1 MVFEIMKYAP
11 GVDYLTEQPY
21 FDSVSVVDTFDSAV
35 WCRRYDSPGDFV
47 LKIQA
52 SDSLFNLVKNNTV
65 LIRRLD
71 VNDGTAMLV
80 DSVKLDTSPDS
91 GDFLTL
97 SGDSL
102 EAALSRRIFMQK
114 YNLRGQPD
122 AVIYRALKDN
132 ILNYWYFNSDDSH
145 TADNRYRYINFMD
158 TDSHQRM
165 GGDEI
170 VSQLYGR
177 NLLDITEEIAKSNDF
192 GFKFRFVGRTG
203 RAYFS
208 CYRGVDRTINQKNT
222 QQIVFNTEF
231 AEFSNTSYTYDTR
244 PYFNSALIGGEGAG
258 TARKDAVFASS
269 KNVNAGLLNRE
280 IFIDGHSISSNTTDG
295 DTEYAALLTLTAKD
309 TVQAAK
315 AEETFEAEVSWAQW
329 KYHDDYDVG
338 DIVTV
343 GNNYGITGD
352 ATVAEVAETEDASGY
367 YAVPGFRVRS
377 LYKN

>member
-1 MVFEIMKYAP
+1 MIFELMKYVP
-11 GVDYLTEQPY
+11 GTNYLTEQPY
-21 FDSVSVVDTFDSAV
+21 FESFSVVDTFDSAV

-52 SDSLFNLVKNNTV
+52 SEELFNLVKNNTV

-80 DSVKLDTSPDS
+80 DGVKLETSPDS

-97 SGDSL
+97 SWDSL
-102 EAALSRRIFMQK
+102 EEGLGRRIVMQK
-114 YNLRGQPD
+114 YNLRCKP
-122 AVIYRALKDN
+122 ASVIYRALKDN

-158 TDSHQRM
+158 MDSYKSM

-192 GFKFRFVGRTG
+192 GFKFRFVGSLS

-208 CYRGVDRTINQKNT
+208 CYRGVDRTINQQNT
-222 QQIVFNTEF
+222 QPIVFNTEF
-231 AEFSNTSYTYDTR
+231 SEFSNTSYTYDTR
-244 PYFNSALIGGEGAG
+244 PYFNSALIGGEGYG
-258 TARKDAVFASS
+258 LDRKDAVFTTS
-269 KNVNAGLLNRE
+269 KSVNAGLLNKE
-280 IFIDGHSISSNTTDG
+280 IFIDAHSLSSNTAGEATY
-295 DTEYAALLTLTAKD
+295 TTLLNSTAKD
-309 TVQAAK
+309 AVKAAK
-315 AEETFEAEVSWAQW
+315 AEETFDTEVSWAQW
-329 KYHDDYDVG
+329 KYRDDYDVG

>member
-1 MVFEIMKYAP
+1 MLFELMKYVP
-11 GVDYLTEQPY
+11 GENYLEEQPY
-21 FDSVSVVDTFDSAV
+21 FGSVSVIDTFDSAV

-52 SDSLFNLVKNNTV
+52 SDELFDLVKNNTV
-65 LIRRLD
+65 LIRRPD
-71 VNDGTAMLV
+71 VDDGTIMLV
-80 DSVKLDTSPDS
+80 DNVKLDTSPDS

-97 SGDSL
+97 SGESL
-102 EAALSRRIFMQK
+102 EAALGRRVFMQK
-114 YNLRGQPD
+114 YNLRGSPD

-158 TDSHQRM
+158 MDGYKRM

-170 VSQLYGR
+170 VAQLYGR
-177 NLLDITEEIAKSNDF
+177 SLLDITEEIAKSNDF
-192 GFKFRFVGRTG
+192 GFKFRFVSSTG

-222 QQIVFNTEF
+222 QQIVFNTDF
-231 AEFSNTSYTYDTR
+231 AEFSKTSYLYDTTT
-244 PYFNSALIGGEGAG
+244 YYNSALIGGEGYG
-258 TARKDAVFASS
+258 LDRKDAVFTSS
-269 KNVNAGLLNRE
+269 KSVNAGLLNKE
-280 IFIDGHSISSNTTDG
+280 IFIDAHSLSSNTSG
-295 DTEYAALLTLTAKD
+295 DTPYTTLLISTAKD
-309 TVQAAK
+309 AVKAAK
-315 AEETFEAEVSWAQW
+315 AEETFDTEVSWAQW
-329 KYHDDYDVG
+329 KYRDDYDVG

-367 YAVPGFRVRS
+367 YAVPGFRVRK
-377 LYKN
+377 LYSN

>member
-1 MVFEIMKYAP
+1 MIFELMKYIP
-11 GVDYLTEQPY
+11 GADYLTEQPY
-21 FDSVSVVDTFDSAV
+21 FAPHSAIDTFDSAV

-52 SDSLFNLVKNNTV
+52 SEELFNLVKNNTV

-80 DSVKLDTSPDS
+80 DNVKLETSPDN

-102 EAALSRRIFMQK
+102 EAVLGRRVFMQK
-114 YNLRGQPD
+114 YNLRGKPD
-122 AVIYRALKDN
+122 NVIYTALKEN
-132 ILNYWYFNSDDSH
+132 ILNYWYFNSDSEH
-145 TADNRYRYINFMD
+145 IPNYRYRFINFMD
-158 TDSHQRM
+158 MDSYQHM
-165 GGDEI
+165 GGVDI
-170 VSQLYGR
+170 LAQLYGR
-177 NLLDITEEIAKSNDF
+177 NLLELTEEIAKSNDF
-192 GFKFRFVGRTG
+192 GFKFRFVGSLS

-208 CYRGVDRTINQKNT
+208 CYRGADRTINQKNT
-222 QQIVFNTEF
+222 QPIVFNTEF
-231 AEFSNTSYTYDTR
+231 SEFSSTSYTYDTR
-244 PYFNSALIGGEGAG
+244 PYFNSAFIGGEGYG
-258 TARKDAVFASS
+258 KDRIDTIYSS
-269 KNVNAGLLNRE
+269 SSRVNAGLLNKE
-280 IFIDGHSISSNTTDG
+280 IFIDGHSLSSNTAG
-295 DTEYAALLTLTAKD
+295 DTSYITLLGSTAQAA
-309 TVQAAK
+309 VQAAK
-315 AEETFEAEVSWAQW
+315 AEETFDTEVSWAQW
-329 KYHDDYDVG
+329 KYRDDYNVG

>member
-1 MVFEIMKYAP
+1 MIFELMKYVP
-11 GVDYLTEQPY
+11 GADYLTEQPY
-21 FDSVSVVDTFDSAV
+21 FNSHSVIDTFDSAV

-52 SDSLFNLVKNNTV
+52 SEELFNLVKNNTV

-80 DSVKLDTSPDS
+80 DGVKLETSPDN

-102 EAALSRRIFMQK
+102 EAALGRRVFMQK
-114 YNLRGQPD
+114 YNLHGKPD
-122 AVIYRALKDN
+122 NIIYTALKEN
-132 ILNYWYFNSDDSH
+132 ILNYWYFNSDSEH
-145 TADNRYRYINFMD
+145 IANYRYRFINFIDMD
-158 TDSHQRM
+158 GYQHM
-165 GGDEI
+165 GGVDI
-170 VSQLYGR
+170 LAQLYGR
-177 NLLDITEEIAKSNDF
+177 NLLELTEEIAKSNDF
-192 GFKFRFVGRTG
+192 GFKFRFVGSIS

-208 CYRGVDRTINQKNT
+208 CYRGVDRTINQQNT
-222 QQIVFNTEF
+222 QPIVFNTEF

-244 PYFNSALIGGEGAG
+244 PYFNSALIGGEGYG
-258 TARKDAVFASS
+258 KDRIDTIYSS
-269 KNVNAGLLNRE
+269 STRVNAGLLNKE
-280 IFIDGHSISSNTTDG
+280 IYIDGFSLSSNTAG
-295 DTEYAALLTLTAKD
+295 DTSYITLLGSTAQAA
-309 TVQAAK
+309 VQAAK
-315 AEETFEAEVSWAQW
+315 AEETFETEVSWAQW
-329 KYHDDYDVG
+329 KYRDDYDVG

>member
-1 MVFEIMKYAP
+1 MVFEIMKYVP
-11 GVDYLTEQPY
+11 GTDYLTEQPY
-21 FDSVSVVDTFDSAV
+21 FESFSVADTFDSAV

-52 SDSLFNLVKNNTV
+52 SDELFNLVKNNTV

-80 DSVKLDTSPDS
+80 DNVKLETSPDN

-102 EAALSRRIFMQK
+102 EATLGRRVFMQK
-114 YNLRGQPD
+114 YNLHGKPD
-122 AVIYRALKDN
+122 NIIYTALKEN
-132 ILNYWYFNSDDSH
+132 ILNYWYFNSDSEH
-145 TADNRYRYINFMD
+145 IANYRYRFINFMD
-158 TDSHQRM
+158 MDGYTRM
-165 GGDEI
+165 GGADI
-170 VSQLYGR
+170 TTQLYGR
-177 NLLDITEEIAKSNDF
+177 NLLELTEEIAKSNDF
-192 GFKFRFVGRTG
+192 GFKFRFASSLS

-208 CYRGVDRTINQKNT
+208 CYRGVDRTINQQNT
-222 QQIVFNTEF
+222 QPIVFNTDF
-231 AEFSNTSYTYDTR
+231 AEFASTSYTYDTR
-244 PYFNSALIGGEGAG
+244 PYFNSAFIGGEGAG
-258 TARKDAVFASS
+258 KDRIDTIFSS
-269 KNVNAGLLNRE
+269 STRVNAGLLNKE
-280 IFIDGHSISSNTTDG
+280 IYIDGHSLSSNTGG
-295 DTEYAALLTLTAKD
+295 DTSYITLLGSTAQAA
-309 TVQAAK
+309 VQAAK
-315 AEETFEAEVSWAQW
+315 AEETFDTEVSWAQW
-329 KYHDDYDVG
+329 KYRDDYDVG

>member
-1 MVFEIMKYAP
+1 MIFELMKYVP
-11 GVDYLTEQPY
+11 GADYLTEQPY
-21 FDSVSVVDTFDSAV
+21 FNSHSVIDTFDSAV

-52 SDSLFNLVKNNTV
+52 SEELFNLVKNNTV

-80 DSVKLDTSPDS
+80 DGVKLETSPDN

-102 EAALSRRIFMQK
+102 EAALGRRVFMQK
-114 YNLRGQPD
+114 YNLHGKPD
-122 AVIYRALKDN
+122 NIIYTALKEN
-132 ILNYWYFNSDDSH
+132 ILNYWYFNSDSEH
-145 TADNRYRYINFMD
+145 IANYRYRFINFMD
-158 TDSHQRM
+158 MDGYQHM
-165 GGDEI
+165 GGVDI
-170 VSQLYGR
+170 LAQLYGR
-177 NLLDITEEIAKSNDF
+177 NLLELTEEIAKSNDF
-192 GFKFRFVGRTG
+192 GFKFRFVGSIS

-208 CYRGVDRTINQKNT
+208 CYRGVDRTINQQNT
-222 QQIVFNTEF
+222 QPIVFNTEF

-244 PYFNSALIGGEGAG
+244 PYFNSALIGGEGYG
-258 TARKDAVFASS
+258 KDRIDTIYSS
-269 KNVNAGLLNRE
+269 STRVNAGLLNKE
-280 IFIDGHSISSNTTDG
+280 IYIDGFSLSSNTAG
-295 DTEYAALLTLTAKD
+295 DTSYITLLGSTAQAA
-309 TVQAAK
+309 VQAAK
-315 AEETFEAEVSWAQW
+315 AEETFETEVSWAQW
-329 KYHDDYDVG
+329 KYRDDYDVG